1 MKERVIIIMGV
12 SGSGKSTI
20 GQLLAQKIGAVF
32 LDGDDSHPPSNIA
45 KMRAGIPLDD
55 DDRQGWLEALG
66 REICSATQTTIIAC
80 SALKNSYR
88 RILEGADFVFLKGSQ
103 QLLAQRLSQRTDHY
117 MPASLLR
124 SQLEAL
130 EEPSDALTLDI
141 KKSPQILVDEI
152 IAWM

>member
-1 MKERVIIIMGV
+1 
-12 SGSGKSTI
+12 
-20 GQLLAQKIGAVF
+20 
-32 LDGDDSHPPSNIA
+32 
-45 KMRAGIPLDD
+45 
-55 DDRQGWLEALG
+55 
-66 REICSATQTTIIAC
+66 
-80 SALKNSYR
+80 
-88 RILEGADFVFLKGSQ
+88 
-103 QLLAQRLSQRTDHY
+103 

>member
-32 LDGDDSHPPSNIA
+32 LDGDDFHPPSNI
-45 KMRAGIPLDD
+45 AGIPLDD

-80 SALKNSYR
+80 SALKDSYR

-130 EEPSDALTLDI
+130 EEPSNALTLDI
-141 KKSPQILVDEI
+141 KKSPQILVEEI